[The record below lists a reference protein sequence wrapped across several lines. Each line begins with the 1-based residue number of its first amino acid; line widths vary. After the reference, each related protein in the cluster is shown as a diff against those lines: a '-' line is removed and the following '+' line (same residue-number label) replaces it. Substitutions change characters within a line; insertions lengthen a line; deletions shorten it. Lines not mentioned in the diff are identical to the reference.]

1 MTKTGDSRQAG
12 EQGSALPLVS
22 VIMPAYNTA
31 RYIRE
36 AIDSVLD
43 QDYPSK
49 ELIVIDDG
57 STDGTLE
64 VLRSYGDRITL
75 IEQRNQ
81 GSAVARNAGL
91 AAARG
96 ECIAFLDSDDIWLP
110 GKLRLQVDHLRRHP
124 DIGMVYSHWAVWK
137 PGANGEFLP
146 PGQAL
151 TTENEPD
158 AVPGIVPDRSG
169 WLYNRLLFSSLLHTI
184 TVMARRELIDR
195 VGHFDPELKRG
206 QDYDYWLRASRQT
219 QIHKLDRVL
228 AMYRVHGEGCA
239 KKWPNVN
246 YEKVVVQKALQRWG
260 LQGPDGTRTAFGAV
274 RRRLGETCF
283 SFGHHHYWE
292 GSPRLAVRAF
302 GEAIVYRPWHLNSWR
317 YLLMSLVRSAMR
329 PPEPAAR
336 SADAS

>member
-1 MTKTGDSRQAG
+1 LV
-12 EQGSALPLVS
+12 LPLVS

-110 GKLRLQVDHLRRHP
+110 GKLRLQVDHLPTGR
-124 DIGMVYSHWAVWK
+124 
-137 PGANGEFLP
+137 
-146 PGQAL
+146 
-151 TTENEPD
+151 
-158 AVPGIVPDRSG
+158 
-169 WLYNRLLFSSLLHTI
+169 
-184 TVMARRELIDR
+184 
-195 VGHFDPELKRG
+195 
-206 QDYDYWLRASRQT
+206 
-219 QIHKLDRVL
+219 
-228 AMYRVHGEGCA
+228 C
-239 KKWPNVN
+239 
-246 YEKVVVQKALQRWG
+246 
-260 LQGPDGTRTAFGAV
+260 
-274 RRRLGETCF
+274 
-283 SFGHHHYWE
+283 
-292 GSPRLAVRAF
+292 GSPGRT
-302 GEAIVYRPWHLNSWR
+302 GSSCRPGR
-317 YLLMSLVRSAMR
+317 R
-329 PPEPAAR
+329 
-336 SADAS
+336 